1 MNKYEA
7 VLLLSPELSSSVISK
22 EVEKF
27 KKQIS
32 SLEGSLINEESWGLR
47 DLSFKIN
54 NFKKS
59 FYNYFQI
66 EIEGSKIS
74 EIKKNLTQNENVIR
88 HLFVKVTEHQTL
100 PTKIN
105 DEKK

>member
-7 VLLLSPELSSSVISK
+7 VLMFSPELSSSVIDK

-27 KKQIS
+27 TDLIS
-32 SLEGSLINEESWGLR
+32 TSEGNLINQESWGLR

-66 EIEGSKIS
+66 EIEGSKLAD
-74 EIKKNLTQNENVIR
+74 IKKNLTQSENVIR
-88 HLFVKVTEHQTL
+88 HLFVKVTDHQTL

>member
-66 EIEGSKIS
+66 EIEGSKLS

>member
-32 SLEGSLINEESWGLR
+32 SVEGSLINEESWGLR

-66 EIEGSKIS
+66 EIEGSKLS